1 MTWIFCKNGVAKYY
15 PAFNVHNY
23 LQSNSFVFNSSCDWR
38 SCLSETFCS
47 SDRSSAQTFMS
58 KYIKQLRGKQNF
70 QFLDKDLRLYFDK
83 IDAKFIWLFPKNVCR
98 LFFDCLT
105 IEKKLNRNWTKILL
119 KYIGSLQPMCFDF
132 TRHSLKKFVYEHFLH
147 NSRIIP

>member
-1 MTWIFCKNGVAKYY
+1 LSKEKLCQMAWRSMPKELTFWLLDFGVNFCKNGVAKYY

-70 QFLDKDLRLYFDK
+70 QFLDKDLRLFFDK
-83 IDAKFIWLFPKNVCR
+83 IDAKFIWSFPKK
-98 LFFDCLT
+98 CLQ
-105 IEKKLNRNWTKILL
+105 IVFWLSNNWTKIEQKLN
-119 KYIGSLQPMCFDF
+119 KNWTEIEQ
-132 TRHSLKKFVYEHFLH
+132 KFF
-147 NSRIIP
+147 